1 MSSRIR
7 IAYILAPSHSGSTLL
22 AFLLGAHPDA
32 TTVGDTAGTTRRQD
46 PAYRCSCGEVAR
58 TCSFWKRVS
67 SEMVAQGF
75 DFSVGDFG
83 TRFESSRSRW
93 GNRLLH
99 AEHRGRFLEVV
110 RDTVLWFGPGW
121 RQEFREIAARNAAL
135 AGTVLRITSAKV
147 LADSSKLPHR
157 LKFLLRIPELDIK
170 VIHLVRDGRGVVHTC
185 IRDNRWSVAKS
196 AMEWRRGIRAAEKL
210 LSRLPVSQWTQV
222 RYEDLCA
229 DPRKTLEQLCMFV
242 ELDPS
247 GVTLD
252 FRSASLHV
260 FGNKMR
266 LDSTSEIRLDERW
279 KTDLTQ
285 AEVAEVNRICG
296 HLLRRYGYALDGA
309 LRPSGEPPPHAAC

>member
-1 MSSRIR
+1 MSSAVRV
-7 IAYILAPSHSGSTLL
+7 AYILAPSHSGSTLL
-22 AFLLGAHPDA
+22 AFLLGAHTEA
-32 TTVGDTAGTTRRQD
+32 TTIGDTGGTASRLD

-58 TCSFWKRVS
+58 TCAFWKRVS
-67 SEMVAQGF
+67 SEMAARGF

-83 TRFESSRSRW
+83 TRFESTRSRW
-93 GNRLLH
+93 LNRVLR
-99 AEHRGRFLEVV
+99 AEHRSRLLEAV
-110 RDTVLWFGPGW
+110 RDTVLWFDPRW
-121 RQEFREIAARNAAL
+121 HKEFRETAARNVAL
-135 AGTVLRITSAKV
+135 AGTILRLTGAKV
-147 LADSSKLPHR
+147 LADSDKLPHR

-185 IRDNRWSVAKS
+185 IRDEGWSAAKS
-196 AMEWRRGIRAAEKL
+196 AMEWCRGIRAAEKL

-229 DPRKTLEQLCMFV
+229 DPRKTLERLCMFL

-266 LDSTSEIRLDERW
+266 LDSTSAIRVDDRW
-279 KTDLTQ
+279 RTDLTQ
-285 AEVAEVNRICG
+285 AELAAVNRICG
-296 HLLRRYGYALDGA
+296 RLLRRYGYSSRL
-309 LRPSGEPPPHAAC
+309 P